1 MSSNGQPRTENHG
14 LGHRHGGQGEKSVW
28 SNPEHAPHERGRA
41 HHPHYGDGP
50 HGSPAKSGDAPM
62 AGVPAAGKPR
72 AVPCAAGGGGGR
84 AGVLVEA
91 GHDEE
96 GEGEAEVAF
105 DVAGV
110 GGGCE
115 RGFTRPAP
123 RRPSWAR
130 GTCARS

>member
-1 MSSNGQPRTENHG
+1 MVLSAWQVEGQIMSSNGQPRTENHG

-72 AVPCAAGGGGGR
+72 AVPCTAGLGAAER
-84 AGVLVEA
+84 ACWLRQGAARRVKA
-91 GHDEE
+91 
-96 GEGEAEVAF
+96 
-105 DVAGV
+105 
-110 GGGCE
+110 
-115 RGFTRPAP
+115 RPRWHLMWLA
-123 RRPSWAR
+123 WVV
-130 GTCARS
+130 